1 MQDVVGPPNI
11 FQSKWS
17 AIKCLNEYTALML
30 ARPSLVTNIPSVF
43 WSISFCIYCYT
54 LGATTLGDRHHR
66 KLLTFT
72 NGESICRAER
82 GWSGTERG
90 KEGSSGG
97 GCTNFCSNEG
107 RCVSCNYCWNSL
119 PLGGDPTQCCHWGQ
133 RRSNFYE
140 TKNERKLFC
149 SDILAN
155 WSQFSGLLM
164 LPLASALLRNLLS
177 CILADNTSSLHCSC
191 CAGRIPPPQPLT
203 QT

>member
-1 MQDVVGPPNI
+1 MQDFVEPPNI

-107 RCVSCNYCWNSL
+107 RCASCHHYCWKSL

-133 RRSNFYE
+133 RRSNFDE

-149 SDILAN
+149 SDILAIL
-155 WSQFSGLLM
+155 SQISGL
-164 LPLASALLRNLLS
+164 ANF
-177 CILADNTSSLHCSC
+177 
-191 CAGRIPPPQPLT
+191 
-203 QT
+203 